1 MKNNRR
7 FPTLAI
13 TFVLLLSLFSPAA
26 SAVST
31 ANANLTPTSNSEKI
45 ADIMEAGE
53 QYMGADIE
61 ETGISACITKE
72 GRLQVICEL
81 AAPATRSGASD
92 SEMKRYVLSTLLVVD
107 QFSNEVPYSAKVLEN
122 TGSSQDVYAVHTTY
136 IDYRADP
143 DNPGLF
149 GQIRVGL
156 METYFEYGSALTA
169 TSFYH
174 YYKKAP
180 ETQDEYYQSDPIS
193 FPKEGRVYSDV
204 PDNAKWYSLGTDGS
218 IGSAACVTVGN
229 TEFKVWNIQFFN
241 REF

>member
-143 DNPGLF
+143 DNPGLLLQDF
-149 GQIRVGL
+149 TIIIKKPPKLKMNIINPIQSRSPKRG
-156 METYFEYGSALTA
+156 EYIQ
-169 TSFYH
+169 TSLIMRNGI
-174 YYKKAP
+174 P
-180 ETQDEYYQSDPIS
+180 
-193 FPKEGRVYSDV
+193 
-204 PDNAKWYSLGTDGS
+204 
-218 IGSAACVTVGN
+218 
-229 TEFKVWNIQFFN
+229 
-241 REF
+241 

>member
-72 GRLQVICEL
+72 GRLQVTCEL
-81 AAPATRSGASD
+81 LVPTIYSSANSGD
-92 SEMKRYVLSTLLVVD
+92 EIKRYAISTLLMVTSK
-107 QFSNEVPYSAKVLEN
+107 FHGN
-122 TGSSQDVYAVHTTY
+122 
-136 IDYRADP
+136 
-143 DNPGLF
+143 LF
-149 GQIRVGL
+149 
-156 METYFEYGSALTA
+156 
-169 TSFYH
+169 
-174 YYKKAP
+174 
-180 ETQDEYYQSDPIS
+180 
-193 FPKEGRVYSDV
+193 
-204 PDNAKWYSLGTDGS
+204 
-218 IGSAACVTVGN
+218 
-229 TEFKVWNIQFFN
+229 
-241 REF
+241 